1 MGQLTPVAGIASTAV
16 VGSGSTA
23 DRSAADR
30 APPGHGRPPP
40 RPPPAAAT
48 PSTRSP
54 GPAVELARQGLVLE
68 ALVQE
73 RAGPA
78 SRSGA
83 NGLAGTV
90 RVVPLP
96 LGEPAPPDD
105 AVARPG
111 PWREGART
119 VTVLGPVG
127 PDGLLAEGDGIIL
140 LLRGARLQLPPGA
153 RLRIAWEGPPR
164 PLDRPPAGL
173 GPAPPAPA
181 TSPASAPGPTELS
194 VSPPVFSRSAPPPGT
209 AASAGHG
216 PPPALAANGPAAL
229 PRRSTLGPPG
239 SPGSLFEAEPGT
251 GGDPATAGGTS
262 IDGASEPRGHPEPLA
277 VPKRPPGW
285 GSGWNPAGASVVPAT
300 GATSPADTAARAEN
314 PGRDAGSAARGLV
327 PEPEGT
333 STPIPRTL
341 STPADLP
348 SLGEAARC
356 LAGLL
361 GLTVEEEPRDDR
373 RERARGAG
381 AERDREEGHSRLVVL
396 LPEIGRV
403 ELVLAWSAQRVELA
417 IHGLPPLRGS
427 ERAALLRAF
436 EAALAAAGAVGRAV
450 LTTTGGPTAAEPM
463 TSGEPTPVLEHGS
476 RSTSS

>member
-1 MGQLTPVAGIASTAV
+1 MGELAPVAGIASTAM
-16 VGSGSTA
+16 VGRGSTA

-30 APPGHGRPPP
+30 APPGDGRPPP

-68 ALVQE
+68 ALVRE
-73 RAGPA
+73 RAGPPL
-78 SRSGA
+78 RSEA

-90 RVVPLP
+90 RVVPLAP
-96 LGEPAPPDD
+96 GELAPPDD
-105 AVARPG
+105 PVARPG
-111 PWREGART
+111 PWREGARI
-119 VTVLGPVG
+119 VTVQGPVE

-140 LLRGARLQLPPGA
+140 LLRGARLHLPPGA

-173 GPAPPAPA
+173 GSAPPAPA
-181 TSPASAPGPTELS
+181 TSPASAPGPTALS
-194 VSPPVFSRSAPPPGT
+194 VSPPVFSRSAPLPGT
-209 AASAGHG
+209 A
-216 PPPALAANGPAAL
+216 PALAANGPAPL
-229 PRRSTLGPPG
+229 PRRSTPPPPG

-251 GGDPATAGGTS
+251 GGAPAAAGGTS
-262 IDGASEPRGHPEPLA
+262 IDGASEPRGRPEPVA

-285 GSGWNPAGASVVPAT
+285 SWGAKPAEASADPAAA
-300 GATSPADTAARAEN
+300 ATSPAGTAARAEN
-314 PGRDAGSAARGLV
+314 AERDAESAARGLV
-327 PEPEGT
+327 PDPEGT
-333 STPIPRTL
+333 STPMPRTL
-341 STPADLP
+341 SAPVDLP

-361 GLTVEEEPRDDR
+361 GLTVEGEPREER
-373 RERARGAG
+373 RERARRAG
-381 AERDREEGHSRLVVL
+381 PERDREEGRSRLVVL

-436 EAALAAAGAVGRAV
+436 QGALAAAGAVGRAV

-463 TSGEPTPVLEHGS
+463 TSGEPTPVLEHDS

>member
-1 MGQLTPVAGIASTAV
+1 MGELAPVAGIASTAV

-30 APPGHGRPPP
+30 APPGDGRPPP

-68 ALVQE
+68 ALVRE
-73 RAGPA
+73 RAGPPL
-78 SRSGA
+78 RSEA

-90 RVVPLP
+90 RVVPLAP
-96 LGEPAPPDD
+96 GEPAPPDD
-105 AVARPG
+105 PVARRG
-111 PWREGART
+111 PWREGARI
-119 VTVLGPVG
+119 VTVLGPVE

-140 LLRGARLQLPPGA
+140 LLRGARLHLPPGA

-173 GPAPPAPA
+173 GSAPPAPA
-181 TSPASAPGPTELS
+181 TSPASAPGPTALS
-194 VSPPVFSRSAPPPGT
+194 VSPPVFSRSAPSPGT
-209 AASAGHG
+209 A
-216 PPPALAANGPAAL
+216 PALAANGPAPL
-229 PRRSTLGPPG
+229 PRRSTPPPPG

-251 GGDPATAGGTS
+251 GGAPAAAGDTS
-262 IDGASEPRGHPEPLA
+262 IDGASEPRGRPEPVA

-285 GSGWNPAGASVVPAT
+285 SWGASPAGASADPAT

-436 EAALAAAGAVGRAV
+436 EGALAAAGAVGRAV
-450 LTTTGGPTAAEPM
+450 LTTTRGPTAAEPM